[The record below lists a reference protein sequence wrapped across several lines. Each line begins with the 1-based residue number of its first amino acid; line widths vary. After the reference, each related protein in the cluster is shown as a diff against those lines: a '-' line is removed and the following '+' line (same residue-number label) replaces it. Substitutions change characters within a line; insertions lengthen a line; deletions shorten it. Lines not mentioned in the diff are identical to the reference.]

1 MVEDTDALLRFGV
14 LAVLTDA
21 QRPRLQQNQMALPPA
36 NRLCPPPALVR
47 TAWTIPW
54 KAFGAQDT
62 DPPIM
67 RRFGPNPNFESFW
80 LLGQP

>member
-1 MVEDTDALLRFGV
+1 MRCCASACW
-14 LAVLTDA
+14 LACYL
-21 QRPRLQQNQMALPPA
+21 QRRRTAAANQMALIPPISCA
-36 NRLCPPPALVR
+36 PLRPRPGI
-47 TAWTIPW
+47 AWTIPW
-54 KAFGAQDT
+54 KAFGAQET